1 MKNEIWEENVISAI
15 SFYFNESIKFYFNF
29 IYFNESILVKKFNG
43 ANMRNGN
50 Y

>member
-15 SFYFNESIKFYFNF
+15 SFYFDESIKFYFN
-29 IYFNESILVKKFNG
+29 ESILMKKYNG